1 VNNTI
6 IAKNIALK
14 NTAGKNIAANK
25 ELNMKSIDALEQF
38 LQTHPEIEIFEVIL
52 HDLNGIHRGKWLPR
66 EQIHKLFQGG
76 YKMPQSTCSLD
87 SWGRDLQQLVKA
99 TGDTDGICTPHP
111 QTLAVVPWASR
122 PTAQIVVSML
132 SPDGQSD
139 YPADPRVVL
148 QQVVERYT
156 KLGLTPVVASEMEF
170 HLLEIDRDQF
180 ARPQHTQRAVDG
192 SPALGGATY
201 GLEAM
206 REMAPLMDAISSAA
220 SRQNL
225 PVDSLISEFGASQ
238 CEINLHHQDS
248 ALRACDQASMLR
260 RAIRAVSQQQAK
272 QASFM
277 AKPFAEDVGNGMH
290 IHFSLIDNNG
300 NNVFNNGTPEGSEL
314 LHQAVAGCLENMA
327 DSIGIFAPNINSYRR
342 LVPGCYAPTAPNWGY
357 ENRTTALRIPAG
369 EGHAMRIEHRVAG
382 ADANVYL
389 TVAAILAAA
398 LHGIENKLLPPDA
411 IAGDAGELAL
421 GTEQQLPRFWG
432 DALHQFEQSEFIG
445 NYLGEEFKAVYA
457 QSKHQEKAEF
467 DSRVTLL
474 EYDAYL

>member
-1 VNNTI
+1 MEST
-6 IAKNIALK
+6 
-14 NTAGKNIAANK
+14 
-25 ELNMKSIDALEQF
+25 DALEQF

-66 EQIHKLFQGG
+66 EQIYKLFKGG

-87 SWGRDLQQLVKA
+87 SWGRDLEQLVAA
-99 TGDTDGICTPHP
+99 TGDTDGICKPHGE
-111 QTLAVVPWASR
+111 TLAIVPWAAR
-122 PTAQIVVSML
+122 PTAQIIVSML

-148 QQVVERYT
+148 QQVLERYT

-180 ARPQHTQRAVDG
+180 GRPQHTQRAIDG

-201 GLEAM
+201 GIEAM
-206 REMAPLMDAISSAA
+206 RQMAPMMDAISSAA
-220 SRQNL
+220 SQQNL
-225 PVDSLISEFGASQ
+225 PVDTLISEFGASQ

-260 RAIRAVSQQQAK
+260 RGIRSVAQQQGK
-272 QASFM
+272 QATFM

-290 IHFSLIDNNG
+290 IHFSLLDSSG
-300 NNVFNNGTPEGSEL
+300 NNVFDNGTPQGSEL
-314 LHQAVAGCLENMA
+314 LHHAVAGCLETLAESMA
-327 DSIGIFAPNINSYRR
+327 IFAPNINSYRR
-342 LVPGCYAPTAPNWGY
+342 LVPGCYAPTAPTWGY

-389 TVAAILAAA
+389 TVAAILAGA
-398 LHGIENKLLPPDA
+398 LYGIENKLLPA
-411 IAGDAGELAL
+411 AATIGDAAELEL
-421 GTEQQLPRFWG
+421 PVKQQLPRFWG
-432 DALHQFEQSEFIG
+432 DALQGFEQSVFIAG
-445 NYLGEEFKAVYA
+445 YLGEEFQTVYA
-457 QSKHQEKAEF
+457 QSKHKEKAEF